1 MSNSYFQFKQLTIH
15 QNRCAMKV
23 TTDSCFFGAWA
34 SAEIQNSSRFGRN
47 KIQNLLD
54 IGTGTGLLSLMIAQK
69 NNTCIDAVEIDKNA
83 AEQAGENVLPTPW
96 KEQIKIFNENILS
109 FSSPVKYDCIIC
121 NPPFY
126 ENDLPSFQHQKN
138 IAHHSGKLTIEET
151 IISIKKFLKE
161 DGIFFLMYPSKR
173 EKELENIFVQQRFFP
188 EKKIYLKQSLH
199 HQPFRILIK
208 GMKKFV
214 LQKTSTISIWNENQE
229 YTQQFVELL
238 RDYYLYL

>member
-1 MSNSYFQFKQLTIH
+1 MSNSYFQFKQFTIH

-34 SAEIQNSSRFGRN
+34 AKEIQNTKF

-54 IGTGTGLLSLMIAQK
+54 IGAGTGLLSLTIAQK
-69 NNTCIDAVEIDKNA
+69 NNTPIDAVEIEKNA
-83 AEQAGENVLPTPW
+83 AGQAVENILATSW

-109 FSSPVKYDCIIC
+109 FSPSVKYDCIIS

-126 ENDLPSFQHQKN
+126 ENEISSSRHQKN
-138 IAHHSGKLTIEET
+138 IAHHSRELTIEET
-151 IISIKKFLKE
+151 IITIKNFLKE

-173 EKELENIFVQQRFFP
+173 EKEVESIFVQQQFFP
-188 EKKIYLKQSLH
+188 EKKMYLKQSVH
-199 HQPFRILIK
+199 HRPFRILIK

-214 LQKTSTISIWNENQE
+214 LQETATISIWNENQQ
-229 YTQQFVELL
+229 YTQEFAELL
-238 RDYYLYL
+238 MDYYLYL